1 MVKAFQQKRIKCF
14 AEGKSL
20 SIPLSLKSE
29 EQKIIAELR
38 RKNLPVF
45 FKITHFDSET
55 GNMEYNLANL
65 DPLQEIP
72 VEADEIV
79 KKSLA
84 IWREKHLKLTK
95 TKKD

>member
-1 MVKAFQQKRIKCF
+1 
-14 AEGKSL
+14 L

-38 RKNLPVF
+38 RKNLQVF
-45 FKITHFDSET
+45 FKITSFDSKT
-55 GNMEYNLANL
+55 GDMEYNLANL
-65 DPLQEIP
+65 DLLQEIS

-84 IWREKHLKLTK
+84 VWREKYLKLIK
-95 TKKD
+95 TKKK

>member
-1 MVKAFQQKRIKCF
+1 MVKAFQQKRIECF
-14 AEGKSL
+14 VEGKFL

-29 EQKIIAELR
+29 EQQIIAELR
-38 RKNLPVF
+38 RKNLQVF
-45 FKITHFDSET
+45 FKITYFDPET
-55 GNMEYNLANL
+55 GDMEYNLADL

-84 IWREKHLKLTK
+84 IWREKYP
-95 TKKD
+95 

>member
-1 MVKAFQQKRIKCF
+1 
-14 AEGKSL
+14 L

-38 RKNLPVF
+38 RKNLQVF
-45 FKITHFDSET
+45 FKITYFDSKT
-55 GNMEYNLANL
+55 GDMEYNLANL

-84 IWREKHLKLTK
+84 VWREMYLKLIK
-95 TKKD
+95 IKKE